1 MIGSK
6 IRKFHN
12 FLLIHKTNYVI
23 SKNQVTCDIPSDSTI
38 RFLFIYK
45 TKGSYFTNIANNNV
59 CTTIFQLLCQEH
71 CLVVFVSVNSQSNSV
86 FFTSSSA
93 LFSFFANLLLFSMPC
108 SPTRFYFSVFF
119 CAKS

>member
-93 LFSFFANLLLFSMPC
+93 LFSIFANLPLFSMPC
-108 SPTRFYFSVFF
+108 SPTCFYFSVFF